1 MAKIS
6 RTAPILTVSVAA
18 ELAGMHAQTV
28 RQYDR
33 LGLVVAKRTQGGGR
47 RYSLEDVERLSEIQ
61 RLSQDEG
68 INLAGISR
76 ILELERQVA
85 KLRKERK
92 RLDRELERAQTV
104 ATILHDELSAR
115 RARESRV
122 FAVNSTGEVTVA
134 ERLDKLRSALRQGG
148 SSRGEVAPYSYSAH
162 AVTLWNPYDDYVV
175 YDDDSAM
182 VEGEFVDSADEAEE
196 LNFIDGEL
204 IDDDA
209 DYADNSERAD
219 EGDQ

>member
-1 MAKIS
+1 MAKVS
-6 RTAPILTVSVAA
+6 RTSPILTVSVAA

-47 RYSLEDVERLSEIQ
+47 RYSLEDVDRLTEIQ

-76 ILELERQVA
+76 ILDLQRQVT

-92 RLDRELERAQTV
+92 RLDRELERARSL
-104 ATILHDELSAR
+104 ATILHEELSAR
-115 RARESRV
+115 RARKSRV

-134 ERLDKLRSALRQGG
+134 ERLDKLRSALRQGD
-148 SSRGEVAPYSYSAH
+148 STTDVVPYSYSRH
-162 AVTLWNPYDDYVV
+162 AVTLWNPYEDYVV
-175 YDDDSAM
+175 YADDSDV
-182 VEGEFVDSADEAEE
+182 VEGEYIDSADEAGD
-196 LNFIDGEL
+196 FDYI
-204 IDDDA
+204 DA
-209 DYADNSERAD
+209 DADVSER
-219 EGDQ
+219 